1 MTLIRDATTDD
12 AHALVPLMD
21 ANVRA
26 LGGARWHGS
35 AERLVADVLAGS
47 AARLAV
53 AARDERLVAFLA
65 WTAAYDLHHCV
76 RGGEVCDLYVD
87 PDARGVGL
95 ATQLLAHACAQVAR
109 AGGVYIRG
117 TATRGAVP
125 LYARVAWGWDC
136 REMILGG
143 RAFRTLAAL
152 AGASSKLIAR
162 GLPDPA
168 WNHEP

>member
-1 MTLIRDATTDD
+1 MTQIRDATAED
-12 AHALVPLMD
+12 AQALVPLLD

-26 LGGARWHGS
+26 LGGTRWLGS
-35 AERLVADVLAGS
+35 PERLVADVLAGS

-53 AARDERLVAFLA
+53 AARDQRLVAFIA
-65 WTAAYDLHHCV
+65 WAPAYDLHHCV
-76 RGGEVCDLYVD
+76 RGAEVCDLYVD
-87 PDARGVGL
+87 PGTRGVGL
-95 ATQLLAHACAQVAR
+95 ATQLLAHACARVAQG
-109 AGGVYIRG
+109 GGVYIRG

-152 AGASSKLIAR
+152 AGASPKTLAR